1 LRRLLSLTTA
11 TGSELGEI
19 RLMFNPSRQRR
30 YQFIRARH
38 LRDLDDVLLPLARL
52 VDRLTPCSVSE
63 FNEKFD
69 KECRKLLPEA
79 KAVKTRDNFR
89 TEIVRSLFG
98 LVIFDAEVVK
108 PSDRLGR
115 LLESSDQTAFFRE
128 IAWKFQFPFGAASPR
143 EWKQNQDL
151 SLRPGPFLLQLL
163 DLADKRSFPI
173 SQDEIFFYV
182 LNSEDVQKGL
192 VSPDD
197 VLKCLVGNRLKGSL
211 PKGFPVPRSS
221 KNRQHL
227 GEFLRILELG
237 SLIAIEGDRVN
248 LRKISP
254 STKSL
259 FLEVNSRKI
268 EFTDSGFVSRKF
280 RREAWDLHYTTLDES
295 TAEKLAASVPPTS
308 PGGKIT
314 ATELGKLGEQIAVA
328 SEIDRLSQVDRS
340 LARRVKDRSK
350 EKEIGFDIESVR
362 GDLTARGRSERS
374 PIYIEVKT
382 TRRNTKVKLYN
393 FPDGFDMQ
401 RSQWEKAKTSR
412 TDFFIYRVFVT
423 DEGNQIV
430 RICDPYGKAK
440 ASDAVS
446 VIPKS
451 YEVDI
456 LLPDHEL
463 FDA

>member
-1 LRRLLSLTTA
+1 
-11 TGSELGEI
+11 
-19 RLMFNPSRQRR
+19 
-30 YQFIRARH
+30 
-38 LRDLDDVLLPLARL
+38 
-52 VDRLTPCSVSE
+52 VSE

-79 KAVKTRDNFR
+79 KAEKTRDNFR

-98 LVIFDAEVVK
+98 LVIFDAEIVK

-128 IAWKFQFPFGAASPR
+128 IAWKFQFPFGASSPR
-143 EWKQNQDL
+143 EWKENQDL

-182 LNSEDVQKGL
+182 LNSEDVQKGR

-197 VLKCLVGNRLKGSL
+197 VLKCLIGNRLKERL

-221 KNRQHL
+221 RHRQNL
-227 GEFLRILELG
+227 GEFLRIMELG

-248 LRKISP
+248 LRKISK

-259 FLEVNSRKI
+259 FLGVNSRNI
-268 EFTDSGFVSRKF
+268 EFEQKEFVNDKD
-280 RREAWDLHYTTLDES
+280 RRNEWDLYYTRLDKS
-295 TAEKLAASVPPTS
+295 TAKKLAASVAPTS
-308 PGGKIT
+308 HGGKIT
-314 ATELGKLGEQIAVA
+314 APELGKLGEQIAVA
-328 SEIDRLSQVDRS
+328 FEKNRLSQVDKS
-340 LARRVKDRSK
+340 LARRVKNRSK
-350 EKEIGFDIESVR
+350 EKEIGFDIQSVR

-382 TRRNTKVKLYN
+382 TKRATKVKLYN

-440 ASDAVS
+440 ASDAVT

-451 YEVDI
+451 YEVEI

>member
-1 LRRLLSLTTA
+1 
-11 TGSELGEI
+11 
-19 RLMFNPSRQRR
+19 MFNPSRQRR

-38 LRDLDDVLLPLARL
+38 LRKLDDVLLPLARL

-69 KECRKLLPEA
+69 KECQKLLPKA
-79 KAVKTRDNFR
+79 KSVKTRDNFR

-98 LVIFDAEVVK
+98 LVIFDAEIVK

-128 IAWKFQFPFGAASPR
+128 IAWKFQFPFGASSPR
-143 EWKQNQDL
+143 KWKQNQDL

-197 VLKCLVGNRLKGSL
+197 VLKCLVGNRLKERL

-221 KNRQHL
+221 KHRQHL
-227 GEFLRILELG
+227 REFLGIMELG
-237 SLIAIEGDRVN
+237 SLIAVEGDRVN
-248 LRKISP
+248 LRKTSP

-259 FLEVNSRKI
+259 FLKANSRKI
-268 EFTDSGFVSRKF
+268 GFTDSGFVSRES
-280 RREAWDLHYTTLDES
+280 RREAWDLHYTSLDKS
-295 TAEKLAASVPPTS
+295 SAKKLAASVPPTS
-308 PGGKIT
+308 HRGEFT

-328 SEIDRLSQVDRS
+328 FEKDRLSQVERS
-340 LARRVKDRSK
+340 LAERVKNRSK

-382 TRRNTKVKLYN
+382 TQRHTKVKLYN
-393 FPDGFDMQ
+393 FDDGFDMQ

-430 RICDPYGKAK
+430 RICDPYGKEQ
-440 ASDAVS
+440 ASDGVS

-456 LLPDHEL
+456 QLPDHEL